1 MFCYIFFLKVPIC
14 SLCSVAQVQ
23 FVCVFKTNTKF
34 PDRGEMSF
42 PLFKLYACNNVTKYV
57 LFLFDLAKC
66 IFYGTVLLYILF
78 IKRRQNLIGIF
89 VLLRLQPVLLK
100 TCEKYTHCIAKLLEK
115 VTRMMTHC
123 LVKGIA
129 MIYSHA

>member
-1 MFCYIFFLKVPIC
+1 MFTKLVLATYGQEVLCSYHRDFCIDFISFIAATTKCFVTFFLVPIPIPIC

-23 FVCVFKTNTKF
+23 FVCIFKTNTKF

-78 IKRRQNLIGIF
+78 IKRKI
-89 VLLRLQPVLLK
+89 
-100 TCEKYTHCIAKLLEK
+100 
-115 VTRMMTHC
+115 
-123 LVKGIA
+123 
-129 MIYSHA
+129 